1 MMLIKTGP
9 RSTLHKVGH
18 EIRLRKVAGTDYM
31 CLNDQM
37 NYLADFTLSD
47 AFITQF
53 L

>member
-1 MMLIKTGP
+1 M
-9 RSTLHKVGH
+9 HKVGH